1 MSWLSKIEGDFTQ
14 GPKGQTSLWGS
25 VRDAIPMFGK
35 TRVGDAI
42 VVITDGVDNGN
53 FRARSLE
60 PILLESGVRLFAVIQ
75 TPKSFV
81 ERIEGGE
88 MLSGSLRD
96 LSIESGGMWF
106 ARQSAADPDKL
117 ATTLNGASAID
128 DLARLISDDLVLEVE
143 LERPLRQMQPWRLEL
158 QDVPGLQ
165 KGAYS
170 LYYPHKISG
179 CSARS
184 SFGESG
190 SN

>member
-1 MSWLSKIEGDFTQ
+1 MIWLSKTESDSTQ

-25 VRDAIPMFGK
+25 VRDSIAMFGK

-42 VVITDGVDNGN
+42 VVITDGVDNGK
-53 FRARSLE
+53 FSARNLE

-88 MLSGSLRD
+88 ILSGSLRD
-96 LSIESGGMWF
+96 LTIESGGMSF
-106 ARQSAADPDKL
+106 SRQNAADPDKL

-165 KGAYS
+165 KDAYS

-179 CSARS
+179 CFARS